1 MSDVLVECA
10 ERVMTL
16 TLNRPAK
23 KNALTDAM
31 YGALADNLERAAQDD
46 AVHVALL
53 RGEGADF
60 CAGNDIG
67 DFVAALTRGVDRSAL
82 NVWRFLTAIS
92 TFPKPLVA
100 AVTGKA
106 VGVGTT
112 MLLHCDLVFVA
123 EDGELRTPFVDLGLV
138 PEAGSARLLPARI
151 GHVRAFSMF
160 TGKIV
165 SGKTAAAWG
174 LANQALSDDEVVPTA
189 LAAAKA
195 LAQKP
200 LASVMATKALM
211 RDSALIEAALA
222 ADRVA
227 FLTALN
233 SPAAAAAFAAFQ
245 AKNKR

>member
-1 MSDVLVECA
+1 
-10 ERVMTL
+10 
-16 TLNRPAK
+16 
-23 KNALTDAM
+23 
-31 YGALADNLERAAQDD
+31 
-46 AVHVALL
+46 
-53 RGEGADF
+53 
-60 CAGNDIG
+60 
-67 DFVAALTRGVDRSAL
+67 
-82 NVWRFLTAIS
+82 
-92 TFPKPLVA
+92 
-100 AVTGKA
+100 
-106 VGVGTT
+106 
-112 MLLHCDLVFVA
+112 
-123 EDGELRTPFVDLGLV
+123 
-138 PEAGSARLLPARI
+138 
-151 GHVRAFSMF
+151 MF